1 MTLLTPVV
9 GIDLSLS
16 QTGVAILHGGKVTT
30 NYLNVK
36 PVASEDRYLS
46 KLLRFEKIGN
56 GLLDM
61 LDETIQPWTEPHIFL
76 EGPAYQS
83 KGSSGH
89 DIAGNWWLFYQSL
102 VANGMSP
109 HIIPPSTV
117 KQYATGK
124 GNANKDAV
132 MAAVI
137 RRYLDIDIPNNDVAD
152 AVTLMALGA
161 RYFGQPIEADL
172 PKLNLKALEKL

>member
-1 MTLLTPVV
+1 MKPVV

-16 QTGVAILHGGKVTT
+16 QTGIAILHEGTVQTSFFG
-30 NYLNVK
+30 VK
-36 PVASEDRYLS
+36 AIASSDRYYS
-46 KLLRFEKIGN
+46 KLIRFQQIQDGV
-56 GLLDM
+56 LDAM
-61 LDETIQPWTEPHIFL
+61 DRVIQPWVDPEIFI

-89 DIAGNWWLFYQSL
+89 DIAGNWWLLYETL
-102 VANGMSP
+102 CANGWMP
-109 HIIPPSTV
+109 AVIPPSSI

-124 GNANKDAV
+124 GNSNKDTV

-152 AVTLMALGA
+152 AVALMALGA
-161 RYFGQPIEADL
+161 RKLGHPIETDL
-172 PKLNLKALEKL
+172 PKINLKAMDKL